1 MTFLAVFSVI
11 QATYGAPASIPSVD
25 AAAGDIT
32 GLSPREPSLP
42 DDLQEFTDKI
52 PVDKVNDIVMSY
64 LGDAEV
70 LEPLNYILTDPFIKD
85 EEIEAIPEFTKFLN
99 HKNKENFK
107 IYDLVNKVN
116 EFLGLESL
124 VPPPTRTS

>member
-1 MTFLAVFSVI
+1 
-11 QATYGAPASIPSVD
+11 
-25 AAAGDIT
+25 
-32 GLSPREPSLP
+32 
-42 DDLQEFTDKI
+42 
-52 PVDKVNDIVMSY
+52 MSY

-70 LEPLNYILTDPFIKD
+70 LELLNYILTDPFIKD
-85 EEIEAIPEFTKFLN
+85 EVSEIEAIPEFTKFLN